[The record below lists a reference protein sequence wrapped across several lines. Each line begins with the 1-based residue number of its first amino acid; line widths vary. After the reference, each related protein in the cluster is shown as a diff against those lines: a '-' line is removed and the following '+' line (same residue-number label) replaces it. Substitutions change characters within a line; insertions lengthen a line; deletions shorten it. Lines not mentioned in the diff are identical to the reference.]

1 MRLRPQYS
9 LMTADGVC
17 SLTTTAFRVP
27 ARDMC
32 RLLQTALL
40 PENLFVLMLPSR
52 SHTATSMERFFR
64 LQRRITSGSKTMTG
78 QITDISK
85 IAVRLMGFSYKRT
98 AAGFL
103 LGKFLPQF
111 FFAFLFRQNPSASFL
126 FWRTVPF
133 LQIGKCIVLMV
144 SEFFFISVPVQR
156 FLHGTCGRRRS
167 ARSTSSGYR
176 K

>member
-1 MRLRPQYS
+1 
-9 LMTADGVC
+9 
-17 SLTTTAFRVP
+17 
-27 ARDMC
+27 
-32 RLLQTALL
+32 
-40 PENLFVLMLPSR
+40 
-52 SHTATSMERFFR
+52 
-64 LQRRITSGSKTMTG
+64 MTG

-85 IAVRLMGFSYKRT
+85 IAVRLMGFHTKRT

-144 SEFFFISVPVQR
+144 SEFFFISV
-156 FLHGTCGRRRS
+156 LC
-167 ARSTSSGYR
+167 SGSCMKHAEDAGLLDQLR
-176 K
+176 QAVEMMESIGHISGS

>member
-1 MRLRPQYS
+1 MVSVSWLLRRSGCRPGIC
-9 LMTADGVC
+9 AVC
-17 SLTTTAFRVP
+17 CRQPCFRKICSFWCFLLVP
-27 ARDMC
+27 I
-32 RLLQTALL
+32 
-40 PENLFVLMLPSR
+40 
-52 SHTATSMERFFR
+52 R
-64 LQRRITSGSKTMTG
+64 LQAWNDSSDYRGGLRADQKPGLVRSRISVKSLSAWWDFHT
-78 QITDISK
+78 
-85 IAVRLMGFSYKRT
+85 KRT

-156 FLHGTCGRRRS
+156 FLHETCGRRRS
-167 ARSTSSGYR
+167 ARSTSSGCR
-176 K
+176 KWWNRSAT